1 VEEMLAAGVRI
12 EDLPHPET
20 LAVVGD

>member
-20 LAVVGD
+20 LTEAAD